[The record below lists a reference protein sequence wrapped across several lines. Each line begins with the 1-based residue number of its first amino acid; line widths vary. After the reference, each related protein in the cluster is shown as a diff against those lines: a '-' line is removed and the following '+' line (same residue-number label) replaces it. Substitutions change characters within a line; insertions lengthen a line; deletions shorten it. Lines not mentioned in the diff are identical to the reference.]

1 MKRLFLIHMLSAL
14 LASAQELPYHHHTKD
29 SNNVVEASGSKVAFF
44 DTLQLCNLSHMLQI
58 YQSKSFSLDSIR
70 KYKTVPAIH
79 AESFPS
85 ELKAAKFAH
94 KKHVFIGVVL
104 TSILKAN
111 AKVLEERAEII
122 KLHAQCTLSPL
133 DSIRLAFY
141 KKRYYASDFE
151 ELFDKVDILPPSLVI
166 AQGINE
172 SGWGTSFFA
181 REANSI
187 FGLKAP
193 KKSSLPTL
201 KHPRTSFK
209 TYKFYSLDEGVEE
222 YLLNMNRHRLYKPL
236 RDIRSLKRDKGL
248 TITGKALLPG
258 MKRYSSRGSAYLRTV
273 RELIN
278 MYQLEDFDTCML
290 EDSKGLFLMF

>member
-1 MKRLFLIHMLSAL
+1 ML
-14 LASAQELPYHHHTKD
+14 SAQELPRTPYVAHSD
-29 SNNVVEASGSKVAFF
+29 DVMAQSQGSVAFF

-79 AESFPS
+79 AASFPY
-85 ELKAAKFAH
+85 ELKTAKFAH

-111 AKVLEERAEII
+111 AKVLAERAEII

-141 KKRYYASDFE
+141 KKRYYASNFE
-151 ELFDKVDILPPSLVI
+151 ELFEKVDILPPSLVI

-258 MKRYSSRGSAYLRTV
+258 MMRYSSRGAAYLRTV
-273 RELIN
+273 KELIN

-290 EDSKGLFLMF
+290 QESKGLFLMF